1 MSETVRFPT
10 LGGHELAGLYLRT
23 SPGAPA
29 VAMCHGMLSSK
40 ESEKLEALATALAS
54 RGLASLRF
62 DMSGRGESGG
72 DPRRILYS
80 QERADCAAAVAF
92 LRGHGHARTG
102 LFGSSMGGAV
112 AVLCAADDPEIAAVV
127 TLAAVA
133 RPALFLDEVPFQ
145 ELARWRAQGWFEYD
159 GVSIS
164 VEYIDEALRTDVLGA
179 ARRLGVPLL
188 VLHGALDAV
197 VPAED
202 GRLLAEAGRGE
213 LCLYAQADHRFS
225 RPQDRAAAL
234 GRAVE
239 FLARHLSG
247 VRRQAGS

>member
-1 MSETVRFPT
+1 MTESVRFPT
-10 LGGHELAGLYLRT
+10 LGGYELAGLHLST

-29 VAMCHGMLSSK
+29 VAVCHGMLSSK
-40 ESEKLEALATALAS
+40 ESEKLETLTTALGA
-54 RGLASLRF
+54 RGIASLRF

-80 QERADCAAAVAF
+80 QETADCGAAVAF
-92 LRGHGHARTG
+92 LRGRGHRRVG

-112 AVLCAADDPEIAAVV
+112 AVLYAANDPEIAAVV

-133 RPALFLDEVPFQ
+133 RPALFIEDVPPL
-145 ELARWRAQGWFEYD
+145 EIARWRARGSFEYD

-164 VEYIDEALRTDVLGA
+164 VEHVDDAQRCDVLAAA
-179 ARRLGVPLL
+179 ARLRVPLL
-188 VLHGALDAV
+188 VLHGVLDAV

-234 GRAVE
+234 GRSLQ
-239 FLARHLSG
+239 FLARHLALP
-247 VRRQAGS
+247 RPPPRA